1 MNSRACGAGPLGE
14 QGELGVNLTQRRS
27 RVGLKQLEHENR
39 RPELLVATYLQHVGQ
54 LAPRIPMHARMHARM
69 SLMYVHACMSVA

>member
-1 MNSRACGAGPLGE
+1 MISRACGAGPLGE
-14 QGELGVNLTQRRS
+14 QVELGVNLTQRRS

-54 LAPRIPMHARMHARM
+54 LAPRVPKHTH
-69 SLMYVHACMSVA
+69 MYIYNIFR